1 MCYCNME
8 GVRHVSRIPDAPLT
22 DEVPEV
28 MHNNLHR
35 ALYNNPE
42 LNRCFMGLA
51 MGVHQASHLPTRT
64 RELVILRISAM
75 LGAEVEWA
83 QHLRLALAAG
93 VSREEARAMRE
104 GLLAALPPEERAA
117 VAFAEAVDRC
127 GVDDEVW
134 ATAVRHHTPV
144 QLLDLTLLAAFYAL
158 ASRVTLALDIEVD
171 EGLTRMADLDAGSR

>member
-1 MCYCNME
+1 
-8 GVRHVSRIPDAPLT
+8 VSRIPDAQLT

-42 LNRCFMGLA
+42 LNQGFMGLA
-51 MGVHQASHLPTRT
+51 MGVHMASHLPTRT

-75 LGAEVEWA
+75 LRAEVEWA

-93 VSREEARAMRE
+93 VSHEEARAMRD
-104 GLLAALPPEERAA
+104 GMLTALPPEERAA
-117 VAFAEAVDRC
+117 VALAEAVDMCR
-127 GVDDEVW
+127 VDDDVW
-134 ATAVRHHTPV
+134 TTAARYYTPV
-144 QLLDLTLLAAFYAL
+144 QMLDLTLLAAFYAL

-171 EGLTRMADLDAGSR
+171 AGLTRMADLDNA